1 MFKGFRVPCY
11 GGQAPASQLLAM
23 AGHMPLFGCTSGSAL
38 TDQSKN
44 INKNR
49 RDDEGRMRT
58 QNFFASQ
65 RTSKPDAPP
74 PAPDKRVPIGPT
86 DV

>member
-1 MFKGFRVPCY
+1 MFKGFRTPCY
-11 GGQAPASQLLAM
+11 GDQVPASQLLAM
-23 AGHMPLFGCTSGSAL
+23 AGHMPFFGCTSGSAL
-38 TDQSKN
+38 TDQSGN

-58 QNFFASQ
+58 QKN
-65 RTSKPDAPP
+65 KPENPE
-74 PAPDKRVPIGPT
+74 PAPDKRVPIGPQ